1 VTVVRRRPR
10 LTLKLMSKLEQEP
23 SYGYAMARELGVGRH
38 IVAVML
44 RKLQGRL
51 LIRMKRME
59 LPKLGATPR
68 VILELTNSGKKKLA
82 EMREQ
87 EKRWDNPSQST

>member
-1 VTVVRRRPR
+1 MTVVPRRPR
-10 LTLKLMSKLEQEP
+10 LTLKLMSRLEQEP

-44 RKLQGRL
+44 RKLQHRL
-51 LIRMKRME
+51 LVRMRRME
-59 LPKLGATPR
+59 LGQGSTPR
-68 VILELTNSGKKKLA
+68 VILELTSSGKRKLA

>member
-1 VTVVRRRPR
+1 MTVTRHRPR

-44 RKLQGRL
+44 RKLQHRL
-51 LIRMKRME
+51 LVRMKRME
-59 LPKLGATPR
+59 LGQSSAPR
-68 VILELTNSGKKKLA
+68 IVLELTETGKRKLA